1 MFSGAALIRKPSFKA
16 KLSYRFY
23 LLVLRFEAMSWV
35 KLRRRLVGEMIGRVP
50 HRLFI
55 FADVFIEGYEGL
67 SIGSDVSI
75 NRGSNI
81 SAAGGLTIGNFVAI
95 GHSTSILTVN
105 HGTKDPHQPI
115 KYQPIVNRPVT
126 IGANVWIGAR
136 VTILPGVSIAD
147 GTVIAAGAVVTKS
160 VTEPDTIIGGVPA
173 RRLKSR
179 LEISG

>member
-1 MFSGAALIRKPSFKA
+1 MAEVSTGDVQIRKASLTA
-16 KLSYRFY
+16 RLAYRIY
-23 LLVLRFEAMSWV
+23 LLVLRFEAMIWV
-35 KLRRRLVGEMIGRVP
+35 RVRRRLVGAMISDRP
-50 HRLFI
+50 DHLFI

-81 SAAGGLTIGNFVAI
+81 SAAGRLTIGNFVAI

-105 HGTKDPHQPI
+105 HGTKDPGQPI
-115 KYQPIVNRPVT
+115 KYQPVVSAPVT

-160 VTEPDTIIGGVPA
+160 VIEPDTIIGGVPA
-173 RRLKSR
+173 RKLKSR
-179 LEISG
+179 FD